1 MHLFGQLAH
10 LLLRLYYRHEFL
22 ALFVLVLIEEAGI
35 PLPVPGDTLV
45 MLSASKPHQEAF
57 YPFLVI
63 AISSVAVFIGSNILY
78 FITRRGGR
86 PLLDKYGKYIHLNE
100 RRVARIEGWFRR
112 HGPPAIIFGRLIP
125 GLRIPTTVMAGLS
138 NVPYKVYAPT
148 DAVAA
153 IVWSAVFYWAGAL
166 IYRQLDLIAGVF
178 SGIADVLSIW
188 VILGLLAA
196 ILLAGSSTWHLQR
209 RVRRRR
215 RHQEE
220 DESKPDLKDT
230 AV

>member
-1 MHLFGQLAH
+1 MHLIGELAH

-22 ALFVLVLIEEAGI
+22 ALFALVLIEEAGI

-45 MLSASKPHQEAF
+45 MLSASRPHQDPL

-86 PLLDKYGKYIHLNE
+86 PLLDKYGKYIHLNQ
-100 RRVARIEGWFRR
+100 RRVARIEGWFRQ
-112 HGPPAIIFGRLIP
+112 HGPPAIILGRLIP

-138 NVPYKVYAPT
+138 NVPYSVYAPT

-153 IVWSAVFYWAGAL
+153 IVWSVVFYWAGAL

-178 SGIADVLSIW
+178 SGIADLLSIW

-196 ILLAGSSTWHLQR
+196 ILLAGSGTWHIQR

-215 RHQEE
+215 RRHEA
-220 DESKPDLKDT
+220 DEAEPVLTDSP
-230 AV
+230 V